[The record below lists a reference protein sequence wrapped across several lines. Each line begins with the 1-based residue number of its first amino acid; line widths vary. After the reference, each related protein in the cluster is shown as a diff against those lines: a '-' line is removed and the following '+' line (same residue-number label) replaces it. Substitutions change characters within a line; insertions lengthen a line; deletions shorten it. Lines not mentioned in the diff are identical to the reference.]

1 MDSLPTIRASYRR
14 LSPLYDVLEGAIFH
28 SGRKD
33 AVALANKRANQRILD
48 VGVGTG
54 LALPLYRKDAWV
66 VGIDASPEMLKR
78 AKARVERKGLEN
90 VGGLIEMDAMRMAF
104 ADDSFDAV
112 VAMHV
117 ASVVPDPM
125 KLISEMKRVCVPGG
139 DILVVNHFA
148 SSGGVMRLIEKSARP
163 FAEVIGFRPDVRLM
177 HLADGARLQVVQVR
191 RVNLGGYWRLI
202 HFRNTAPV
210 ADPARRN
217 A

>member
-1 MDSLPTIRASYRR
+1 MHSLSTIRASYRR
-14 LSPLYDVLEGAIFH
+14 LSFVYDVLEGAIFH

-33 AVALANKRANQRILD
+33 AVALANRRPNQRILD

-66 VGIDASPEMLKR
+66 VGIDASPEMLER
-78 AKARVERKGLEN
+78 AQARVRRKRLTNIAGLA
-90 VGGLIEMDAMRMAF
+90 EMDAMRTAF
-104 ADDSFDAV
+104 ADRSFDAV

-117 ASVVPDPM
+117 ASVVPDPL
-125 KLISEMKRVCVPGG
+125 KLIAEMKRVCVPGG
-139 DILVVNHFA
+139 DIVVVNHFA
-148 SSGGVMRLIEKSARP
+148 SSGGPLRLIEEAARP

-177 HLADGARLQVVQVR
+177 HLADGARLQIAQVR

-202 HFRNTAPV
+202 HFRNTAP
-210 ADPARRN
+210 AEPARQR

>member
-1 MDSLPTIRASYRR
+1 MDSLSVIRASYRR

-33 AVALANKRANQRILD
+33 AVALANKRANQRVLD

-54 LALPLYRKDAWV
+54 LALPLYRSDSWV

-78 AKARVERKGLEN
+78 AKARVRRKRLANIAGL
-90 VGGLIEMDAMRMAF
+90 LEMDAMSMAF
-104 ADDSFDAV
+104 ADRSFDVV

-125 KLISEMKRVCVPGG
+125 KLIAEMKRVCVPGG
-139 DILVVNHFA
+139 DIVVVNHFA
-148 SSGGVMRLIEKSARP
+148 SSGGPLRMIEKACGP

-177 HLADGARLQVVQVR
+177 HLADGARMQIVQVR

-202 HFRNTAPV
+202 HFRNAP
-210 ADPARRN
+210 AEQAR

>member
-1 MDSLPTIRASYRR
+1 MDSLSTIRASYRR

-33 AVALANKRANQRILD
+33 AVALANKRASQRILD

-54 LALPLYRKDAWV
+54 LALPLYRKDSWV
-66 VGIDASPEMLKR
+66 VGIDASPEMLER
-78 AKARVERKGLEN
+78 AQARVRRKRLSHIAGL
-90 VGGLIEMDAMRMAF
+90 LEMDAMNMAF
-104 ADDSFDAV
+104 ADRSFDAV

-125 KLISEMKRVCVPGG
+125 RLISEMKRVCVPGG
-139 DILVVNHFA
+139 DIVVVNHFA
-148 SSGGVMRLIEKSARP
+148 SSGGPLRLIEQACRP

-177 HLADGARLQVVQVR
+177 HLADGARLQIVQVR

-202 HFRNTAPV
+202 HFRNTAP
-210 ADPARRN
+210 AEQARQS

>member
-1 MDSLPTIRASYRR
+1 MDSLSVIRASYRR

-33 AVALANKRANQRILD
+33 AVTLANKRANQRILD

-54 LALPLYRKDAWV
+54 LALPLYRRDAWV
-66 VGIDASPEMLKR
+66 VGIDASPEMLTR
-78 AKARVERKGLEN
+78 AKQRVRRKRLPNIAGL
-90 VGGLIEMDAMRMAF
+90 LEMDAMNMAF
-104 ADDSFDAV
+104 ADRSFDAV

-125 KLISEMKRVCVPGG
+125 KLIAEMKRVCVPGG
-139 DILVVNHFA
+139 DIVVVNHFA
-148 SSGGVMRLIEKSARP
+148 SSGGPLRLIEQACRP

-177 HLADGARLQVVQVR
+177 HLADGARLQIVQVR

-202 HFRNTAPV
+202 HFRNAPAEPV
-210 ADPARRN
+210 RA
-217 A
+217 

>member
-14 LSPLYDVLEGAIFH
+14 LSHVYDMLEGAIFR

-33 AVALANKRANQRILD
+33 AVALANKRPNQRILD

-54 LALPLYRKDAWV
+54 LALPLYRPDSWV
-66 VGIDASPEMLKR
+66 VGIDASPEMLRRARKR
-78 AKARVERKGLEN
+78 AKKKGLAHI
-90 VGGLIEMDAMRMAF
+90 GGLLEMDAMSMAF
-104 ADDSFDAV
+104 ADRSFDAV

-125 KLISEMKRVCVPGG
+125 KLINEMKRVCVPGG
-139 DILVVNHFA
+139 DIVVVNHFA
-148 SSGGVMRLIEKSARP
+148 SSGGVARLIEEACHP

-177 HLADGARLQVVQVR
+177 HLADGARLQIVQVR
-191 RVNLGGYWRLI
+191 RVNLGGYWRLV
-202 HFRNTAPV
+202 HFRNAP
-210 ADPARRN
+210 AEPARQR

>member
-1 MDSLPTIRASYRR
+1 MDSLSVIRASYRR

-54 LALPLYRKDAWV
+54 LALPLYRRDAWV

-78 AKARVERKGLEN
+78 AKQRVRRKRLPN
-90 VGGLIEMDAMRMAF
+90 IAGLIEMDAMNMAF
-104 ADDSFDAV
+104 ADRSFDAV

-117 ASVVPDPM
+117 AAVVPAPM
-125 KLISEMKRVCVPGG
+125 KRIAEMKRVCVPGG
-139 DILVVNHFA
+139 DIVVVNHFA
-148 SSGGVMRLIEKSARP
+148 SSGGPLRLIEQACRP

-177 HLADGARLQVVQVR
+177 HLADGARLQIVQVR

-202 HFRNTAPV
+202 HFRNAP
-210 ADPARRN
+210 AEPAR

>member
-33 AVALANKRANQRILD
+33 AVGLANKRANQRILD

-54 LALPLYRKDAWV
+54 LALPLYRRDAWV

-78 AKARVERKGLEN
+78 ANARVRRRRLQN
-90 VGGLIEMDAMRMAF
+90 IAGLIEMDAMNMAF
-104 ADDSFDAV
+104 ADRSFDAV

-117 ASVVPDPM
+117 ASVVPDPI

-139 DILVVNHFA
+139 DIVVVNHFA
-148 SSGGVMRLIEKSARP
+148 SSGGPLRLIEQACRP

-177 HLADGARLQVVQVR
+177 HLADGARLQIVQVR
-191 RVNLGGYWRLI
+191 RVNIGGYWRLI
-202 HFRNTAPV
+202 HFRNTA
-210 ADPARRN
+210 ADPARLR

>member
-1 MDSLPTIRASYRR
+1 MDSLSVIRASYRR

-54 LALPLYRKDAWV
+54 LALPLYRSDSWV

-78 AKARVERKGLEN
+78 AKTRVRRKRLSNIAGL
-90 VGGLIEMDAMRMAF
+90 LEMDAMNMAF
-104 ADDSFDAV
+104 ADRSFDVV

-125 KLISEMKRVCVPGG
+125 KLIAEMKRVCVPGG
-139 DILVVNHFA
+139 DIVVVNHFA
-148 SSGGVMRLIEKSARP
+148 SSGGPLRMIEKACGP

-177 HLADGARLQVVQVR
+177 HLADGARLQIVQVR

-202 HFRNTAPV
+202 HFRNAP
-210 ADPARRN
+210 AEQAR

>member
-14 LSPLYDVLEGAIFH
+14 LSPLYDFLEGAIFH

-33 AVALANKRANQRILD
+33 AVELVNRRANQRILD

-78 AKARVERKGLEN
+78 AKARVRRKRLPN
-90 VGGLIEMDAMRMAF
+90 IAGLIEMDALNMGF
-104 ADDSFDAV
+104 ADRSFDAV

-125 KLISEMKRVCVPGG
+125 WLISEMKRVCVPGG
-139 DILVVNHFA
+139 DIVVVNHFA
-148 SSGGVMRLIEKSARP
+148 SSGGPLRLIEQACRP

-177 HLADGARLQVVQVR
+177 HLADGARLQIVQVR

-202 HFRNTAPV
+202 HFRNVPAE
-210 ADPARRN
+210 PAR

>member
-1 MDSLPTIRASYRR
+1 MNSLSVIRASYRR

-33 AVALANKRANQRILD
+33 AVALANKRPNQRILD

-54 LALPLYRKDAWV
+54 LALPLYRKDSWV

-78 AKARVERKGLEN
+78 AKTRVRRKRLAHI
-90 VGGLIEMDAMRMAF
+90 GGLIEMDAMNMGF
-104 ADDSFDAV
+104 ADRSFDAV

-125 KLISEMKRVCVPGG
+125 KLIAEMKRVCVPGG
-139 DILVVNHFA
+139 DIVVVNHFA
-148 SSGGVMRLIEKSARP
+148 SSGGPMRMIEKACGP

-177 HLADGARLQVVQVR
+177 HLADGARLQIVQVR

-202 HFRNTAPV
+202 HFRNAP
-210 ADPARRN
+210 AEPAR